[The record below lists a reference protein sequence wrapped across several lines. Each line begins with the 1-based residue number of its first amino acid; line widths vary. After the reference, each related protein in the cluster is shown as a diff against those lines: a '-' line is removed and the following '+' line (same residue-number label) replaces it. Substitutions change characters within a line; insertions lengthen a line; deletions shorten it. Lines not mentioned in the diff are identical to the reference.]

1 MANEPTR
8 SATTGVPTRL
18 GSTAG
23 TPSRRSCATVQ
34 NYFRLLDRYPQFRFN
49 QAALEGFTRAAR
61 DSGGRT
67 LRTGPLT
74 IPVVVHVVFSTDEEN
89 ISDDQIQSQIDVLNQ
104 DFMATNPDIDM
115 VPDPF
120 KALVG
125 NPELRF
131 ELARE
136 DLSGNSTNGIT
147 RTRTDRAFFGLDD
160 TVKSSAA
167 GGIDAWDTKRYL
179 NLWVCTL
186 GDSLLGYAQFP
197 GGPPETDGVVILNTA
212 FGTQG
217 TAAAPF
223 DKGRTA
229 THEIGHYLNLSHIW
243 GESRFD
249 NCADSDFVD
258 DTPNQFGP
266 NLGKPSFPVRSC
278 SSSLHG
284 DMFMNYMDYVDDDS
298 MFMFTQGQVVRMRAT
313 LDQARVELVSGVL
326 VG

>member
-8 SATTGVPTRL
+8 SATAGVPTGP

-23 TPSRRSCATVQ
+23 PPSRRTCATVQ

-49 QAALEGFTRAAR
+49 RAALEGFSRAAR
-61 DSGGRT
+61 DAGGRT
-67 LRTGPLT
+67 LRTGPIT
-74 IPVVVHVVFSTDEEN
+74 IPVAVHVVFRTDEEN
-89 ISDDQIQSQIDVLNQ
+89 ISDEQIQSQIDVLNQ
-104 DFMATNPDIDM
+104 DFTASNADVNM

-120 KALVG
+120 KILIG

-131 ELARE
+131 ELAKE
-136 DLSGNSTNGIT
+136 DPSGNSTNGIT
-147 RTRTDRAFFGLDD
+147 RTPTDRGFFAPDD

-167 GGIDAWDTKRYL
+167 GGSDAWDTKRYL

-186 GDSLLGYAQFP
+186 ENPLLGYAQFP

-217 TAAAPF
+217 TAAVPF
-223 DKGRTA
+223 NKGRTA

-243 GESRFD
+243 GESGFD
-249 NCADSDFVD
+249 NCTDSDFVD

>member
-1 MANEPTR
+1 MANETTR
-8 SATTGVPTRL
+8 RATAGVPTSP

-34 NYFRLLDRYPQFRFN
+34 NHFRLLDRYPQFRFN

-61 DSGGRT
+61 DSGGRS
-67 LRTGPLT
+67 LRAGPVT
-74 IPVVVHVVFSTDEEN
+74 IPVVVHVVFRTAEEN
-89 ISDDQIQSQIDVLNQ
+89 ISDAQIQSQIDVLNQ
-104 DFMATNPDIDM
+104 DFIATNTDM
-115 VPDPF
+115 SKVPEPF

-125 NPELRF
+125 NPQIRF
-131 ELARE
+131 ELAKE
-136 DLSGNSTNGIT
+136 DPSGNSTNGIT
-147 RTRTDRAFFGLDD
+147 RTRTDQRSFGVDD
-160 TVKSSAA
+160 GVKSSAT
-167 GGIDAWDTKRYL
+167 GGVDPWDTKRYL
-179 NLWVCTL
+179 NIWVCTL

-197 GGPPETDGVVILNTA
+197 GGPPETDGVVILNAA

-243 GESRFD
+243 GESRIP
-249 NCADSDFVD
+249 NCTDSDFVD

-266 NLGKPSFPVRSC
+266 NTGMPSFPYRSC
-278 SSSLHG
+278 SNSLNG
-284 DMFMNYMDYVDDDS
+284 DMFMNYMDYVDDEA
-298 MFMFTQGQVVRMRAT
+298 MFMFSQGQAVRMRAT
-313 LDQARVELVSGVL
+313 LDQERAELVSGAL